1 MIFSDILFRCAL
13 ELLAEL
19 GEPLMSTSLILPG
32 QETTEYDPEEIRDKL
47 EHQVDLIIHGG
58 YLGEKPTTVID
69 FSESDGEILRVGAG
83 DPTPF
88 E

>member
-1 MIFSDILFRCAL
+1 A
-13 ELLAEL
+13 L
-19 GEPLMSTSLILPG
+19 GEPILSCSLMLPN
-32 QETTEYDPEEIRDKL
+32 EEITQSDPDEIREHL

-58 YLGEKPTTVID
+58 YLGQSPTTVID
-69 FSESDGEILRVGAG
+69 LTQDSPEIIRVGSG